1 MQRNNIV
8 SPAVLPGKAIEIIDS
23 SWVATD
29 RHPRVVTGDR
39 YLKSLNNS
47 RS

>member
-8 SPAVLPGKAIEIIDS
+8 SPAVLPGKAMEMIDS

-29 RHPRVVTGDR
+29 RHPRVVTGDG
-39 YLKSLNNS
+39 YLKSLNSS